1 MNARPLLILAMLL
14 VLPAQASVRATFERQ
29 ADALSVKYSLPS
41 GMLKAVCRIESNW
54 EQAAIGDDGRS
65 IGLCQIQID
74 TALALYGKHWQRDK
88 PEAERRAIV
97 RRNLLNPTVN
107 MTLAAILLRRYLDRF
122 GGDET
127 IAILAYNGGPDNMM
141 IRHLL
146 RYRAARAHY
155 QERTK
160 ITCPSCGCWDHL

>member
-1 MNARPLLILAMLL
+1 MTSRAARRVLLTAVALLMLPLHA
-14 VLPAQASVRATFERQ
+14 ATRQDFERQ
-29 ADALSVKYSLPS
+29 ADQLTRKYSLPA

-54 EQAAIGDDGRS
+54 QPSAIGDDGRS

-74 TALALYGKHWQRDK
+74 TALELYGPGWMRDK
-88 PEAERRAIV
+88 PPVDRRAAV
-97 RRNLLNPTVN
+97 RANLMNPAVN

-122 GGDET
+122 NGDET

-146 RYRAARAHY
+146 RYRAARAGY
-155 QERTK
+155 AGESQ
-160 ITCPSCGCWDHL
+160 

>member
-1 MNARPLLILAMLL
+1 MNSRSARLFMAVLALLIL
-14 VLPAQASVRATFERQ
+14 PAHASTRAEFERQ
-29 ADALSVKYSLPS
+29 ADALSRKYALPA

-54 EQAAIGDDGRS
+54 QAAAIGDDGRS

-74 TALALYGKHWQRDK
+74 TALALYGKGWQRDK
-88 PEAERRAIV
+88 PEVERHANMRKI
-97 RRNLLNPTVN
+97 LLNPSVN

-122 GGDET
+122 DGDET

-146 RYRAARAHY
+146 RYRAARTAY
-155 QERTK
+155 TGELR
-160 ITCPSCGCWDHL
+160 